1 MLTRRTVDTFPLEAL
16 MRRLM
21 LLVLLLV
28 PAPLAGQDFDKA
40 EFAARRAALLARIPD
55 GIAVILG
62 GIEHPYPLRFRQSPD
77 FYYLTGLVE
86 PGTVLL
92 LNGVTKSAAVFA
104 VQRPEFGGPS
114 VTPRLRDLE
123 NAQERYGVTVQ
134 PMESF
139 YTFLGFSG
147 SNAAVKKLYLQ
158 LTPPDRQIQ
167 ARFEA
172 QLFAA
177 QAMDHPLFGQPQPYS
192 AAIDRIRQAE
202 SHLEAAD
209 VSPLL
214 DELRWVKSP
223 YEIDR
228 LRRSGRMG
236 AEATAEAIR
245 ATRPGM
251 YEYEIAAA
259 AQYVS
264 TRLGADGDAFPPIVP
279 SGPLTPIVHY
289 MENRRRMEAGE
300 IVYMDYGSDWEYYTS
315 DITRTWPVSGRFTA
329 EQEKMYRCVLEA
341 RNAIIAAI
349 RPGATLNSLKDAAEQ
364 VYQRHGYRDAFLG
377 TGRYIGHFVGISVHD
392 VGGITGAWLEKAFVP
407 GVVFNVEP
415 ILQFPER
422 KIHIRLEDTVVLTEK
437 GAENLTE
444 AVPAEVEP
452 LYALIREK
460 GINSRPVGSRAAASS
475 AVSP

>member
-1 MLTRRTVDTFPLEAL
+1 MASPRRT
-16 MRRLM
+16 
-21 LLVLLLV
+21 
-28 PAPLAGQDFDKA
+28 FDKA
-40 EFAARRAALLARIPD
+40 EFAGRRAKLLAQIPD

-77 FYYLTGLVE
+77 FYYLTGLEE
-86 PGTVLL
+86 PGMVLL
-92 LNGVTKSAAVFA
+92 LNGVTKNAAVFA
-104 VQRPEFGGPS
+104 VKRPEVGGPS
-114 VTPRLRDLE
+114 ATPRLRDME
-123 NAQERYGVTVQ
+123 NAQDRYGIAVL

-139 YTFLGFSG
+139 YTFIGFAG
-147 SNAAVKKLYLQ
+147 SNAPVRKLYLQ
-158 LTPPDRQIQ
+158 LTPPDAQIH

-177 QAMDHPLFGQPQPYS
+177 QALDHPLFGQQQPY
-192 AAIDRIRQAE
+192 AAAMERIRQAE

-214 DELRWVKSP
+214 DELRWVKTP
-223 YEIDR
+223 YEIER

-245 ATRPGM
+245 GTRPGM

-289 MENRRRMEAGE
+289 MENRRRIQAGE

-315 DITRTWPVSGRFTA
+315 DITRTWPVSGRFTP

-341 RNAIIAAI
+341 RNAIIAAMK
-349 RPGATLNSLKDAAEQ
+349 PGATLNSLKDAAEQ

-377 TGRYIGHFVGISVHD
+377 TGRYIGHFVGIAVHD
-392 VGGITGAWLEKAFVP
+392 VGGISGDWLEKPFAP

-415 ILQFPER
+415 ILQFPE
-422 KIHIRLEDTVVLTEK
+422 KKVHIRLEDTVVLTEK
-437 GAENLTE
+437 GPENLTA
-444 AVPAEVEP
+444 AVPAEVGP
-452 LYALIREK
+452 LYALIKEK
-460 GINSRPVGSRAAASS
+460 GVNST
-475 AVSP
+475 AVRGRSNATW

>member
-1 MLTRRTVDTFPLEAL
+1 
-16 MRRLM
+16 MRRLA
-21 LLVLLLV
+21 LFALLLF
-28 PAPLAGQDFDKA
+28 PSTLAAQDFDKA
-40 EFAARRAALLARIPD
+40 EFAGRRAKLLEKIPD

-77 FYYLTGLVE
+77 FYYLTGLEE
-86 PGTVLL
+86 PGTVLV
-92 LNGVTKSAAVFA
+92 LNGVTKNAAVFA
-104 VQRPEFGGPS
+104 VKRPEFGGPS
-114 VTPRLRDLE
+114 VEPRLRDVE
-123 NAQERYGVTVQ
+123 NAKDRYGIAVL

-139 YTFLGFSG
+139 YTFLSLAGN
-147 SNAAVKKLYLQ
+147 NAAVKKLYLQ
-158 LTPPDRQIQ
+158 LTPPDAQIQ

-177 QAMDHPLFGQPQPYS
+177 QALDHPLFGQPQPYA
-192 AAIDRIRQAE
+192 AAIDRVREAE
-202 SHLEAAD
+202 SHLDAAD

-214 DELRWVKSP
+214 DELRWVKTP
-223 YEIDR
+223 YEIER

-245 ATRPGM
+245 ATKPGM

-289 MENRRRMEAGE
+289 MENRRQMRSGE
-300 IVYMDYGSDWEYYTS
+300 IVYLDYGSDWEYYTS
-315 DITRTWPVSGRFTA
+315 DITRTWPVSGRFSA

-349 RPGATLNSLKDAAEQ
+349 KPGATLNTLKDAAEQ

-377 TGRYIGHFVGISVHD
+377 TGRYIGHFVGIAVHD
-392 VGGITGAWLEKAFVP
+392 VGGISGPWLEKPFVA

-437 GAENLTE
+437 GAENLTA

-452 LYALIREK
+452 LYALIKEK
-460 GINSRPVGSRAAASS
+460 GVNSTAVGRRSNAAR
-475 AVSP
+475 